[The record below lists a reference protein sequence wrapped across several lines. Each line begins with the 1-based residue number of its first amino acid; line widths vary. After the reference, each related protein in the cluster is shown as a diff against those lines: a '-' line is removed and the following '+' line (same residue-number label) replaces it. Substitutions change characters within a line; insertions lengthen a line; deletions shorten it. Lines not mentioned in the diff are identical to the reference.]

1 MVTLDVNSNSHSIR
15 KLEKGE
21 TVKSFN
27 CGDAE
32 LNEIICKIA

>member
-1 MVTLDVNSNSHSIR
+1 MSSILQNR
-15 KLEKGE
+15 RFRQLEKGE